1 MSTAVARKPQPQL
14 NSQNGTRPITKPINR
29 SINLVPQT
37 KSAVTAFCT
46 EIASVAKTGVLCRAS
61 EVTVAD
67 LTKHT
72 NLEGQLV
79 KGALVAINDIK
90 NQSEKADFGPVSD
103 LNARLKDI
111 NGEISQNLKN
121 LEATLGDREAQQS
134 EKYLTEKRQTTAE
147 AEAYR
152 RAFLP
157 SFDSLH
163 ARHAAQRSA
172 RAEALRG
179 QLQELDVALS
189 VATAREE
196 DRQKWVAAAKHER
209 VQALRAGRQAS
220 VTTNDLLSLFE

>member
-1 MSTAVARKPQPQL
+1 MSTTVARQLQPQTKGPKDVRL
-14 NSQNGTRPITKPINR
+14 VAKPIDH
-29 SINLVPQT
+29 SINIVPQT
-37 KSAVTAFCT
+37 KAAVTAFCT
-46 EIASVAKTGVLCRAS
+46 EIASVAKTGVLCRTS

-72 NLEGQLV
+72 KLEGRLV

-90 NQSEKADFGPVSD
+90 NQSEADFGPVSD

-111 NGEISQNLKN
+111 NEEISQNLKN
-121 LEATLGDREAQQS
+121 LEATLGEREAQQS
-134 EKYLTEKRQTTAE
+134 EKYLAEKRQMTAE

-163 ARHAAQRSA
+163 ARHAAQQSA

-179 QLQELDVALS
+179 QLHELDVALS

-209 VQALRAGRQAS
+209 IQALRDGRQAS